1 MKRKKEV
8 YKMKISEGYESKAE
22 GGAYRK
28 ALVDL
33 GLYSVPTHKVHGN
46 KKKYNRKDKTNK
58 QWKENA

>member
-1 MKRKKEV
+1 
-8 YKMKISEGYESKAE
+8 MKISEGYEPKVE